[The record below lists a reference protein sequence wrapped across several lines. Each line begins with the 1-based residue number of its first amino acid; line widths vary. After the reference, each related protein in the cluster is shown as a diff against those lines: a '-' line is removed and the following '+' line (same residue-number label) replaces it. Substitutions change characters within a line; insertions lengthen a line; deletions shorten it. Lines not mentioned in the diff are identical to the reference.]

1 MGFRRDFIW
10 GAATAAYQIE
20 GAAFE
25 GGKGLSVWDQFSHV
39 PGHVRGM
46 ETGDTACDHYHRFEQ
61 DMELMR
67 ELGIRHY
74 RFSISWPRLLPE
86 GRGPVSSR
94 GRDFYNRLIDAMV
107 ERGIRPFATL
117 FHWDYPA
124 ALQARGGWENPDS
137 PMWFED
143 YAALCARLFGD
154 RVKDFFTLNEPQCF
168 IGMGCETGEHAP
180 GLRLDAQHTIPMAHH
195 VLKAHALAVRA
206 LRAHAPGCRVGYAPT
221 GTPCIPA
228 SQSDADVA
236 AAQKAYFDVPADE
249 KRWTWNVAWWSD
261 PVLLGTYPEEALRV
275 FERHLPEKW
284 ERDLETM
291 CQPLDYYG
299 QNIYHGR
306 IIRAAQN
313 AQGYEEVPFSTGFP
327 RTAMQWPV
335 TPDALYW
342 GPKFLYER
350 YKTPILIT
358 ENGMACH
365 DAVSLDGKVHDPNRE
380 DYMRRY
386 LLAYRRAAEEG
397 VDAAGYFAWSLM
409 DNFEWAC
416 GYGERFG
423 LIYVDFATQARV
435 IKDSELWY
443 RRVMAHNGEEAL

>member
-154 RVKDFFTLNEPQCF
+154 PVSYT
-168 IGMGCETGEHAP
+168 H
-180 GLRLDAQHTIPMAHH
+180 LD
-195 VLKAHALAVRA
+195 V
-206 LRAHAPGCRVGYAPT
+206 Y
-221 GTPCIPA
+221 
-228 SQSDADVA
+228 
-236 AAQKAYFDVPADE
+236 
-249 KRWTWNVAWWSD
+249 KRQDTE
-261 PVLLGTYPEEALRV
+261 LG
-275 FERHLPEKW
+275 
-284 ERDLETM
+284 
-291 CQPLDYYG
+291 
-299 QNIYHGR
+299 
-306 IIRAAQN
+306 IR
-313 AQGYEEVPFSTGFP
+313 
-327 RTAMQWPV
+327 
-335 TPDALYW
+335 
-342 GPKFLYER
+342 
-350 YKTPILIT
+350 
-358 ENGMACH
+358 
-365 DAVSLDGKVHDPNRE
+365 
-380 DYMRRY
+380 
-386 LLAYRRAAEEG
+386 
-397 VDAAGYFAWSLM
+397 
-409 DNFEWAC
+409 
-416 GYGERFG
+416 
-423 LIYVDFATQARV
+423 
-435 IKDSELWY
+435 
-443 RRVMAHNGEEAL
+443 